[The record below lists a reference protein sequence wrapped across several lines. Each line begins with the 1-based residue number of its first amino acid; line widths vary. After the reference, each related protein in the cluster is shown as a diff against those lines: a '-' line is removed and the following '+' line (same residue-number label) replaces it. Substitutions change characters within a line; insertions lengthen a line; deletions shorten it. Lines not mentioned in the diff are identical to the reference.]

1 MRFPEEA
8 MSNNKLIVG
17 LAGYGVVGTGFAR
30 ALDQSRDL
38 IRRRTGCDIVI
49 KTVAAKESL
58 DQLAHPLP
66 EGSALVSDIN
76 AICDDPE
83 IQVAVELMGGTGIA
97 GQFIR
102 KALGNGKHV
111 VTANKALLAED
122 GLDLFRVAG
131 EKDLHLGYEASVCG
145 CIPIVQAM
153 RESLAGN
160 SIETLSGILNGT
172 CNYILSAMTARG
184 QSFEEALK
192 DAQKLGFAEAD
203 PTLDIEGLDAA
214 HKLVLLIRLAWGVEY
229 PFKELPV
236 QGVSKISP
244 EDIAFARELGYR
256 IKLLGQA
263 RMVDGKLEAGVFPTL
278 VHEDSMLAKVDGS
291 FNAVW
296 VKGNAAGTVFLHGRG
311 AGDMP
316 TGSAVLSDV
325 MAIARGSVPNNTGF
339 VAQEPLK
346 ADLLSPCQAEN
357 RHYFRLMVPDRP
369 GVLRDVAGILA
380 DNGMSIA
387 QAIQKG
393 EEEVVPL
400 VFMTHAAKTESVANA
415 LKTLHDKGLLRA
427 DPVSYRVLA
436 QE

>member
-1 MRFPEEA
+1 
-8 MSNNKLIVG
+8 MSEKKLVVG
-17 LAGYGVVGTGFAR
+17 LAGYGVVGSGFAR
-30 ALDQSRDL
+30 ALEESRDL

-49 KTVAAKESL
+49 KTVAARETEEN
-58 DQLAHPLP
+58 LP
-66 EGSALVSDIN
+66 HALPKGAALVKDVEVILN
-76 AICDDPE
+76 DPE

-97 GQFIR
+97 GRFIR
-102 KALGNGKHV
+102 RALENGKHV

-122 GLDLFRVAG
+122 GLDLFRIAG
-131 EKDLHLGYEASVCG
+131 EKNLYLGYEASVCG

-160 SIETLSGILNGT
+160 TIFTLSGILNGT
-172 CNYILSAMTARG
+172 CNYILSAMTAKG
-184 QSFEEALK
+184 QGFEDALK
-192 DAQKLGFAEAD
+192 KAQQLGFAEAD

-229 PFKELPV
+229 PFKDLPV
-236 QGVSKISP
+236 QGISNVAA

-263 RMVDGKLEAGVFPTL
+263 SMVDGKLDAGVFPTL
-278 VHEDSMLAKVDGS
+278 VHEDTMLAKVDGS

-296 VKGNAAGTVFLHGRG
+296 VKGSAAGTVFLHGRG
-311 AGDMP
+311 AGAMP
-316 TGSAVLSDV
+316 TGSAVLSDI
-325 MAIARGSVPNNTGF
+325 MAIARGAVPNNTGF
-339 VAQEPLK
+339 VAHKPLK
-346 ADLLSPCQAEN
+346 ADLLSPCQAAN

-400 VFMTHAAKTESVANA
+400 VFMTHAAKTESVKNA
-415 LKTLHDKGLLRA
+415 SKTLHERGLLRA

>member
-1 MRFPEEA
+1 
-8 MSNNKLIVG
+8 MSEKTLVVG

-30 ALDQSRDL
+30 AVEESRDL

-49 KTVAAKESL
+49 KTVAARESL
-58 DQLAHPLP
+58 EELPHPLP
-66 EGSALVSDIN
+66 EGAALVSDIN
-76 AICDDPE
+76 AILDDPE
-83 IQVAVELMGGTGIA
+83 IEVAVELMGGTGIA

-102 KALGNGKHV
+102 KALAAGKHV

-122 GLDLFRVAG
+122 GLDMFRAAG
-131 EKDLHLGYEASVCG
+131 EKNLYLGYEASVCG
-145 CIPIVQAM
+145 CIPIVQTM

-160 SIETLSGILNGT
+160 TIESLSGILNGT
-172 CNYILSAMTARG
+172 CNYILTAMTAKG

-192 DAQKLGFAEAD
+192 IAQKKGFAEAD

-236 QGVSKISP
+236 QGVSKVDP

-263 RMVDGKLEAGVFPTL
+263 RMTGGKLEAGVFPTL

-296 VKGNAAGTVFLHGRG
+296 IKGNAAGTVFLHGRG

-325 MAIARGSVPNNTGF
+325 MAIARSSRPNNTGF
-339 VAQEPLK
+339 IAQEPQK
-346 ADLLSPCQAEN
+346 ANLLSPCKAES
-357 RHYFRLMVPDRP
+357 RHYFRLMVPDTP

-393 EEEVVPL
+393 QEEVVPL
-400 VFMTHAAKTESVANA
+400 VFMTHAASAESVENA
-415 LKTLHDKGLLRA
+415 LKSMYEKNLLRA

-436 QE
+436 RE